1 MTKNIQTAGRLTFV
15 LRVLLQAEPSEDDS
29 RRCVGSV
36 QCLESGERADIAD
49 DQALLRFL
57 ENELR
62 RASEEAK

>member
-1 MTKNIQTAGRLTFV
+1 LTKNIQTAGRLTFV

-29 RRCVGSV
+29 WRCVGTV